1 MILSKNITQ
10 FRDTLFD
17 GYNAFQNKVINFVLR
32 NSKKLSAI
40 SLSFRMVIV
49 FAFLAILP
57 IGIHPTQAKTYDTK
71 ITFNKTSTF
80 AVTPTN
86 TKVKI
91 ELGESEFDRIECEK
105 NQVQITANVP
115 KTTTVARSYNDPSD
129 FRAIYMA
136 AGAKFGIPWQL
147 IEAVHEVESG
157 KSGSTMTRSYAGAGG
172 PMQFMPSTWRAYQ
185 EDGNGDGIC
194 DQYNVSDAIYG
205 AAHLLA
211 AGGAAEGNFDAALF
225 NYNHAGWYVTK
236 VKTIAYEIGLPR

>member
-1 MILSKNITQ
+1 MIISKNVTQ
-10 FRDTLFD
+10 FKDVLFD
-17 GYNAFQNKVINFVLR
+17 GYNAFSNKAINFVLR
-32 NSKKLSAI
+32 NSKRI
-40 SLSFRMVIV
+40 STLTLTFKIVVV
-49 FAFLAILP
+49 FAFLAFLP
-57 IGIHPTQAKTYDTK
+57 VGTHPTQVKTYETK
-71 ITFNKTSTF
+71 VTFNKTSAF
-80 AVTPTN
+80 AVTPAN
-86 TKVKI
+86 TKIKI
-91 ELGESEFDRIECEK
+91 ELGESEFDRVQREK
-105 NQVQITANVP
+105 NQSNAP

-136 AGAKFGIPWQL
+136 AGSRFGIPWQL
-147 IEAVHEVESG
+147 IEAVHQVESG
-157 KSGSTMTRSYAGAGG
+157 KSGSTTTRSYAGAGG

-211 AGGAAEGNFDAALF
+211 AGGAAEGDFDAALF